1 VLFFLLIWAIAANW
15 IAIKKGFYKLPS
27 AQKSAP
33 LSVSLFQLLASFG
46 IYLLLALVFAP
57 LFARFVLGFIRKLQ
71 PDLFSLPSPVI
82 TGIYMGTMLI
92 VLLLLQLF
100 LYSQNSILY
109 KKIWKNREHSP
120 SRSIEFDWGLG
131 ISAWALSFP
140 IVSILSDGI
149 DKLLQKLVGY
159 NHLEQTAVKFVKAAM
174 SNPFSLVFVLVSTTV
189 LAPLIEEFL
198 FRGVLQTY
206 LKKRLGA
213 ISAILLSAALF
224 ALFHFSPSQG
234 WGNLSLLVS
243 LFLLGGYLGFLYER
257 QASLWA
263 PIGLHMTFNVIS
275 ALRIVFFPE
284 TS

>member
-1 VLFFLLIWAIAANW
+1 MLFFLLIWAVAANW
-15 IAIKKGFYKLPS
+15 IAIKQGFYKLPS

-33 LSVSLFQLLASFG
+33 LLVSHFQLIGSFG
-46 IYLLLALVFAP
+46 IYLLLALLFAP
-57 LFARFVLGFIRKLQ
+57 LFARFVLGLIRKIH
-71 PDLFSLPSPVI
+71 PDLLSLPAPVI
-82 TGIYMGTMLI
+82 TGIYMGTMI
-92 VLLLLQLF
+92 AVFLLLQLF

-109 KKIWKNREHSP
+109 KKIWKNREYSASKP
-120 SRSIEFDWGLG
+120 IEFDWGLG
-131 ISAWALSFP
+131 VLAWVLSFP

-159 NHLEQTAVKFVKAAM
+159 SHLEQTAVKFVKAAM
-174 SNPFSLVFVLVSTTV
+174 NNPFSLVFVLVSTTA

-206 LKKRLGA
+206 LKKRLGT

-234 WGNLSLLVS
+234 WGNVSLLIS

-275 ALRIVFFPE
+275 ALRIVFLPE